1 MKTRYLALMLL
12 HSSFL
17 FGSKADS
24 SVWGRDLLTHILE
37 YDREGSL
44 HMGHWFTVIQST
56 YVKPMLLFVLIVIP
70 LAFIAHYLIVGPK
83 RFNHSGKSIMMFPLF
98 KRINHGI
105 AAISF
110 MIIVPTG
117 IIMIFGN
124 TFGGGTFVRL
134 CKDAHAISAPLF
146 FISVIPMLLTWFSR
160 MLLSPKDDIRWLKI
174 VGGYLSK
181 EKKPIPAGMF
191 NMGQKIYFWIVTLGG
206 LVMIATSIAL
216 YFVDFEVIR
225 PVLEHYS
232 ISQIDF
238 LRFSA
243 LTHNIIGIVIVAM
256 FMVHIY
262 MSVFAIE
269 GAYKSMIDGTM
280 PEEEVRILHSSY
292 YKELQEKGE
301 V

>member
-1 MKTRYLALMLL
+1 MKKRYLALMLL
-12 HSSFL
+12 LSSFL
-17 FGSKADS
+17 FGAKADS
-24 SVWGRDLLTHILE
+24 SIWGTDLLKHILE
-37 YDREGSL
+37 YDKEGSL
-44 HMGHWFTVIQST
+44 HMGHWFTLIQST

-70 LAFIAHYLIVGPK
+70 LAFITHYLIVGPK
-83 RFNHSGKSIMMFPLF
+83 RFSHEGKSIMMFPLF
-98 KRINHGI
+98 KRINHGL

-110 MIIVPTG
+110 MIIIPTG
-117 IIMIFGN
+117 IIMIFGS
-124 TFGGGTFVRL
+124 TFGGGAFVRF
-134 CKDAHAISAPLF
+134 CKEAHAIAAPLF
-146 FISVIPMLLTWFSR
+146 FITVIPMSATWFSR
-160 MLLSPKDDIRWLKI
+160 MLFNLKDDIRWLKI

-206 LVMIATSIAL
+206 LVMIFTSVVL

-225 PVLEHYS
+225 PVLEYIS
-232 ISQIDF
+232 LSQIDF
-238 LRFSA
+238 LRISA

-256 FMVHIY
+256 FMVHVY

-269 GAYKSMIDGTM
+269 GAYKSMIDGKM
-280 PEEEVRILHSSY
+280 PEEEVRLLHSSY

>member
-1 MKTRYLALMLL
+1 MLL
-12 HSSFL
+12 LSSFL

-24 SVWGRDLLTHILE
+24 SIWGTDLLKHILE
-37 YDREGSL
+37 YDKEGSL
-44 HMGHWFTVIQST
+44 HMGHWFTVIQGT
-56 YVKPMLLFVLIVIP
+56 YVKPMLLFVLIIIP
-70 LAFIAHYLIVGPK
+70 LAFIAHYIIVGPK
-83 RFNHSGKSIMMFPLF
+83 RFDHSGKSIMMFPLF

-117 IIMIFGN
+117 IIMIFGS

-160 MLLSPKDDIRWLKI
+160 MLLNPKDDIRWLKI

-181 EKKPIPAGMF
+181 EKKPVPAGMF

-206 LVMIATSIAL
+206 LVMIATSIVL

-225 PVLEHYS
+225 PVLEYYS

-269 GAYKSMIDGTM
+269 GAYHSMIDGTM
-280 PEEEVRILHSSY
+280 PEEEVRILHSTY

>member
-1 MKTRYLALMLL
+1 MKARYLSLMLL
-12 HSSFL
+12 LSSFL
-17 FGSKADS
+17 FGAKADS
-24 SVWGRDLLTHILE
+24 SIWGRDLLTHILE
-37 YDREGSL
+37 YDKEGSL

-83 RFNHSGKSIMMFPLF
+83 RFSHKGKSIMMFPLF

-117 IIMIFGN
+117 IIMIFGS
-124 TFGGGTFVRL
+124 TFGGGTFVRF
-134 CKDAHAISAPLF
+134 CKEAHAIAAPLF
-146 FISVIPMLLTWFSR
+146 FLSVIPMLITWFTR
-160 MLLSPKDDIRWLKI
+160 MLYSPKDDLRWLKI

-181 EKKPIPAGMF
+181 EKKPVPAGMF
-191 NMGQKIYFWIVTLGG
+191 IMGQKIYFWIVTLGG
-206 LVMIATSIAL
+206 LVMIFTSVVL
-216 YFVDFEVIR
+216 YFVDFEIIS
-225 PVLEHYS
+225 PVLEYYS
-232 ISQIDF
+232 LSQIDF
-238 LRFSA
+238 LRISA

-269 GAYKSMIDGTM
+269 GAYQSMIDGKM
-280 PEEEVRILHSSY
+280 HEEEVRILHSSY

>member
-1 MKTRYLALMLL
+1 
-12 HSSFL
+12 
-17 FGSKADS
+17 
-24 SVWGRDLLTHILE
+24 
-37 YDREGSL
+37 
-44 HMGHWFTVIQST
+44 MGHWFTVIQST

-70 LAFIAHYLIVGPK
+70 LAFIVHYTLVGPK
-83 RFNHSGKSIMMFPLF
+83 RFSHKGKSIMMFPLF
-98 KRINHGI
+98 KRINHGV

-117 IIMIFGN
+117 IIMIFGS

-134 CKDAHAISAPLF
+134 CKDAHAIAAPLF
-146 FISVIPMLLTWFSR
+146 FLSVIPMLITWFSR
-160 MLLSPKDDIRWLKI
+160 MLFSPKDDIRWLKI

-181 EKKPIPAGMF
+181 EKKPVPAGMF

-206 LVMIATSIAL
+206 LVMIATSVIL
-216 YFVDFEVIR
+216 YFVDFEVIA
-225 PVLEHYS
+225 PILEYYS
-232 ISQIDF
+232 ISQIDM
-238 LRFSA
+238 LRISA
-243 LTHNIIGIVIVAM
+243 LTHNIIGTVIVAM

-269 GAYKSMIDGTM
+269 GAYKSMIDGKM
-280 PEEEVRILHSSY
+280 HEEEVKILHSSY